1 MPLYEYMCQAC
12 GKFEI
17 LQKFSD
23 DALSKCPTCGRDVH
37 RIISAPAIRFK
48 GTGWY
53 VTDYAKKPSNGAS
66 KEAGSSPEQSS
77 STPKNTTSKDSSASG
92 SSPTK

>member
-1 MPLYEYMCQAC
+1 VPLYEYMCQTC

-23 DALSKCPTCGRDVH
+23 SPLGSCPTCGRDVH

-53 VTDYAKKPSNGAS
+53 VTDYAKKPANGTS
-66 KEAGSSPEQSS
+66 KEAGPSKEQSS